1 MPTAP
6 CVAVNEELES
16 VIFIVP
22 RVVDVPAVVAKLLVI
37 CSSPVESQPSCGLP
51 GVASLIDLTV
61 LESFSK

>member
-6 CVAVNEELES
+6 SVEVNEELES

-37 CSSPVESQPSCGLP
+37 CSSPVVSQPSYILP
-51 GVASLIDLTV
+51 AVASLIDLTV

>member
-6 CVAVNEELES
+6 SVEVNEELES

-37 CSSPVESQPSCGLP
+37 CSSPVESQPSYILP
-51 GVASLIDLTV
+51 GVASLIDFTL